1 MASED
6 RKTIG
11 LGLTGGAAAQL
22 KLEQKDLDKLVAA
35 IEAEEKWVEVN
46 DEKRIVHLRADH
58 VEFYSLESDDKEDR
72 RAGF

>member
-11 LGLTGGAAAQL
+11 LGLVGGAAAQL

-58 VEFYSLESDDKEDR
+58 VEFYSLESDDKSDR

>member
-11 LGLTGGAAAQL
+11 LGLVGGAAAQL
-22 KLEQKDLDKLVAA
+22 KLEQKDLDKLVKA

-58 VEFYSLESDDKEDR
+58 VEFYSLESDDKEER

>member
-11 LGLTGGAAAQL
+11 LGLKGGATAQL
-22 KLEQKDLDKLVAA
+22 KLEQKDLDKLVNA
-35 IEAEEKWVEVN
+35 IESEEKWVEVN

>member
-11 LGLTGGAAAQL
+11 LGLVGGAAAQL

-58 VEFYSLESDDKEDR
+58 VEFYSLEAEDKEER

>member
-1 MASED
+1 MAED

-11 LGLTGGAAAQL
+11 LGLVGGAAAQL
-22 KLEQKDLDKLVAA
+22 KLEQKDLDKLVKA

>member
-11 LGLTGGAAAQL
+11 LGLVGGAAAQL
-22 KLEQKDLDKLVAA
+22 KLEQKDLDKLVKA

>member
-1 MASED
+1 MAED

-11 LGLTGGAAAQL
+11 LGLVGGAAAQL
-22 KLEQKDLDKLVAA
+22 KLEQKDLDKLVKA

-46 DEKRIVHLRADH
+46 DEKRVVHLRADH

>member
-11 LGLTGGAAAQL
+11 LGLVGGAAAQL
-22 KLEQKDLDKLVAA
+22 KLEQKDLDKLVKA
-35 IEAEEKWVEVN
+35 IENEEKWVEVN

>member
-1 MASED
+1 MAED

-11 LGLTGGAAAQL
+11 LGLVGGAAAQL

-58 VEFYSLESDDKEDR
+58 VEFYSLEAADKEER